1 MISIIIPALNEEN
14 YLPLLLESIKERS
27 GRRSGSDSVTFEII
41 VADAGSEDRT
51 IEIAKKHNCKIVE
64 GGSPAKG
71 RNEGAKVAIGDLLL
85 FLDADVILPEKF
97 FEKTLKE
104 FKKRNLDVA
113 TFCLEPQ
120 TKRKTKK
127 FLFDIFYNW
136 PILVFEKILSHAS
149 QAILIKKTFHER
161 LGGFDEEIKFAEDH
175 SYVRKAKKSNPT
187 GSRFERQGNFGILRQ
202 VRVLSSLRR
211 FEKDGWILTYLK
223 YIFAE
228 IYMIIFGDIKR
239 DIFHYRFGHYRD
251 GDF

>member
-1 MISIIIPALNEEN
+1 MLSIIIPALNEEK
-14 YLPLLLESIKERS
+14 YLPLLFGSIKKQDFDGEY
-27 GRRSGSDSVTFEII
+27 EII
-41 VADAGSEDRT
+41 VADAKSGDKT
-51 IEIAKKHNCKIVE
+51 IEIAKNYGWKVVK
-64 GGSPAKG
+64 GGLPAEG

-113 TFCLEPQ
+113 TCCLEPQ
-120 TKRKTKK
+120 TKRKTQK

-136 PILVFEKILSHAS
+136 PILVFEKLFSHAS
-149 QAILIKKTFHER
+149 QAILIKKALHER
-161 LGGFDEEIKFAEDH
+161 LGGFNEEIKFAEDH
-175 SYVRKAKKSNPT
+175 SYVRKAKKI
-187 GSRFERQGNFGILRQ
+187 GNFGILRS
-202 VRVLSSLRR
+202 VRVISSLRR

-239 DIFHYRFGHYRD
+239 DIFNYRFGHYRD
-251 GDF
+251 GGF